1 LGKEIVQNLLV
12 IRFANL
18 IFEPIWNRA
27 NISNVQITFKE
38 DIGVEGRGGYFDQY
52 GIIRDVMQNHLL
64 QVVALIT
71 MEPPVTYNAEDI
83 RDEKVKA
90 LRAILPIREEDVVIG
105 QYTKKKVG
113 DKVYPGYLDDPTVP
127 KGSRTP
133 TFAAA
138 VLHVRNRRWAG
149 VPFLLR
155 CGKGVD
161 ERLGEIRIQFHPI
174 PANIFGE
181 EHLIQPNELILRIQ
195 PDEAINLRIMNKA
208 PGLDLRI
215 DRSNLDLKY
224 LSKFS
229 DARIP
234 DAYERLLLDS
244 VKGDKGLFI
253 RNDEL
258 AVAWDIFTPML
269 HKLEEKKVQPEQYPF
284 LSRGPASADYL
295 AAKYG
300 VKFSED

>member
-1 LGKEIVQNLLV
+1 MWWLDSI
-12 IRFANL
+12 
-18 IFEPIWNRA
+18 P
-27 NISNVQITFKE
+27 
-38 DIGVEGRGGYFDQY
+38 
-52 GIIRDVMQNHLL
+52 
-64 QVVALIT
+64 
-71 MEPPVTYNAEDI
+71 
-83 RDEKVKA
+83 
-90 LRAILPIREEDVVIG
+90 
-105 QYTKKKVG
+105 KKKIG

-133 TFAAA
+133 TYAAA
-138 VLHVRNRRWAG
+138 VLHVQNRRWAG

-155 CGKGVD
+155 CGKGLD
-161 ERLGEIRIQFHPI
+161 ERLADIRIQFHPV

-181 EHLIQPNELILRIQ
+181 ETSIQPNELVLRIQ
-195 PDEAINLRIMNKA
+195 PDEAIYLRIMNKV
-208 PGLDLRI
+208 PGLDLQV

-224 LSKFS
+224 QSKFS

-244 VKGDKGLFI
+244 IKGDKGLFI
-253 RNDEL
+253 RDDEL
-258 AVAWDIFTPML
+258 AAAWDIFTPVL
-269 HKLEEKKVQPEQYPF
+269 HKLETSKAPLEQYPY